1 MSEVRIMAGHVL
13 ERLKELPDGSVHM
26 CCTSP
31 PYWGLRSYKTEPQ
44 VRAEYCADEREFE
57 EAEKNGDQAGADR
70 AAARAAERLEARQK
84 DLPDVG
90 LPGVGL

>member
-44 VRAEYCADEREFE
+44 VWGGLRP
-57 EAEKNGDQAGADR
+57 G
-70 AAARAAERLEARQK
+70 RLRGWRQGK
-84 DLPDVG
+84 RTCRMWG
-90 LPGVGL
+90 CRGWGYEPGGPS